1 MGRGVGG
8 APIPAT
14 MIPLNLEYALNQ
26 AAEERWKRE
35 QDYFDAV
42 EYSSTAI
49 PAATIERYRKC
60 SKPFLVAEN
69 PFHTLGNLTG
79 KRVLEIGCGDGGN
92 SVLLSLRGAR
102 QVVGIEL
109 CTKAVEA
116 ARKRA
121 KAHGLSEDQIRFVN
135 APLEQFLADNP
146 TEKFDVICGWAV
158 LHHVLPVL
166 GEVMTQLRSLG
177 HADPLSLC

>member
-1 MGRGVGG
+1 
-8 APIPAT
+8 

-92 SVLLSLRGAR
+92 SVLLSLCGAR

-121 KAHGLSEDQIRFVN
+121 KAHRLSEDQIRFVN
-135 APLEQFLADNP
+135 ALPGAVSGRQPDGKVRRHLRLGGLASCATRTRRSHD
-146 TEKFDVICGWAV
+146 
-158 LHHVLPVL
+158 PVAKS
-166 GEVMTQLRSLG
+166 GACRPSFSL
-177 HADPLSLC
+177 LNR